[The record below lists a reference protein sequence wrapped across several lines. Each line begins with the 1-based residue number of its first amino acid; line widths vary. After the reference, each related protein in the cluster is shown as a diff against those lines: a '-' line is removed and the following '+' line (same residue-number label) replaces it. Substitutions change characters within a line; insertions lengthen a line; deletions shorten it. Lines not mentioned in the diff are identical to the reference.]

1 MGEGEERGT
10 EREFVIFTYQEK
22 KVKRK
27 TVGESFKFLICKNEK
42 GSYNREGKRE
52 MESLMRLETL

>member
-22 KVKRK
+22 KVKEK
-27 TVGESFKFLICKNEK
+27 LSEKVSNFLFVK
-42 GSYNREGKRE
+42 
-52 MESLMRLETL
+52 MRRVATIERANVKWKVS

>member
-27 TVGESFKFLICKNEK
+27 TAGEGFKFLICKNEK
-42 GSYNREGKRE
+42 GSYNR
-52 MESLMRLETL
+52 RLA